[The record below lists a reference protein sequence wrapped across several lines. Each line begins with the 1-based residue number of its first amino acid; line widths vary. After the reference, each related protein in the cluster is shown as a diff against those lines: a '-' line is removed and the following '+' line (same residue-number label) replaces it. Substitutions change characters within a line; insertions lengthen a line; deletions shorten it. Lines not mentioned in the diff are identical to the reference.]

1 MDDPHSC
8 PPSDVWADFRNRVYH
23 NTDTDESQGLL
34 KHLQEHL
41 RECAS
46 CRDQNRNLM
55 KRPDRS
61 TQWATVA
68 TFLFGL
74 VGLGLVLLVS
84 FRTPRP
90 TNRPTVQPV
99 PTVAPTVLSRVVP
112 ATSEPTGE

>member
-1 MDDPHSC
+1 MDDLHSC
-8 PPSDVWADFRNRVYH
+8 PPPDVWVDFRNRVFH
-23 NTDTDESQGLL
+23 TDENKALL
-34 KHLQEHL
+34 SHLHEHL

-46 CRDQNRNLM
+46 CREKNRQHM

-61 TQWATVA
+61 KQWATVA

-84 FRTPRP
+84 FRTPP
-90 TNRPTVQPV
+90 NGPRPTVQPA

-112 ATSEPTGE
+112 ATSEATGE